1 MSPFSLSSN
10 IVMLTESFPCMIL
23 HRRNIAC
30 IGCGCPRSSN
40 AQTPT
45 QQLSHSSTSR
55 GLPSP
60 RFNSMPNSV
69 YYSSGPP
76 GQHQQPNQG
85 PQNQQQQN
93 QQQQQSYQQLPLPPT
108 PHSGRPA
115 PLSPPSLLESP
126 PPSSHVANPPKA
138 THPLLTP
145 SGRAFAVGGKVQNVS
160 SDPLSP
166 CIMYWPDNEPFPEQG
181 QIRPSGLVGVAVRFG
196 ATYVRNVLLINMV
209 QQPPILNTGNRGPI
223 SHVRQRYCYEIF
235 FLLIFL
241 YPATGR
247 LDLSEM
253 QLSQLATTKSLPDLP
268 PMFVCLL
275 IPELNFLLILI
286 PRCGG

>member
-1 MSPFSLSSN
+1 
-10 IVMLTESFPCMIL
+10 MIL

-30 IGCGCPRSSN
+30 IGCGCPRSNGGN

-60 RFNSMPNSV
+60 RFNSTPNSV

-76 GQHQQPNQG
+76 GQHQQPNQR

-93 QQQQQSYQQLPLPPT
+93 QQPQIQQQQQSYQQLTPPPPT
-108 PHSGRPA
+108 PLSGRSA
-115 PLSPPSLLESP
+115 HLSPSSLFESSP
-126 PPSSHVANPPKA
+126 PPSHVANPPPKA

-181 QIRPSGLVGVAVRFG
+181 QIRPSGLVGVAVRIG
-196 ATYVRNVLLINMV
+196 ATFFRNVLLISMV

-223 SHVRQRYCYEIF
+223 SHVRQRCYETFF
-235 FLLIFL
+235 FLLIFIQQPGDWICQKCNYL
-241 YPATGR
+241 NWRRRKVCQTC
-247 LDLSEM
+247 
-253 QLSQLATTKSLPDLP
+253 LP
-268 PMFVCLL
+268 CSSS
-275 IPELNFLLILI
+275 NSS
-286 PRCGG
+286 C